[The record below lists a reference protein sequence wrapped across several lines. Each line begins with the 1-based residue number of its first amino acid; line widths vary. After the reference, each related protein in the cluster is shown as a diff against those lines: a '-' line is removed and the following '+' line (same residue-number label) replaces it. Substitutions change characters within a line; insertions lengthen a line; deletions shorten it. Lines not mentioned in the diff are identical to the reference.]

1 MAEKRL
7 ITEEEFNR
15 LLKMANSLKLK
26 ELFEEPST
34 YEDELWDDNYEPAF
48 KTRL

>member
-7 ITEEEFNR
+7 ITEKEFKR
-15 LLKMANSLKLK
+15 LLEMAQELKLR

-34 YEDELWDDNYEPAF
+34 YEDELEDNNGPAF